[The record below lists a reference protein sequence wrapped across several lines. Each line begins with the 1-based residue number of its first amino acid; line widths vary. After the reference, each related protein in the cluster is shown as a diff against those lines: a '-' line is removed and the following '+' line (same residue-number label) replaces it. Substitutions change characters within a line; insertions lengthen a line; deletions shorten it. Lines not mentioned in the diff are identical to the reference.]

1 MMPPRV
7 LVLSTTAE
15 VDAELARLGSDR
27 AGRAIMSAKGVLRV
41 VRLDGIDPRAANIL
55 KQELLAKG
63 GECALS
69 RDVYDLPP
77 GSTTSAVVMGTER
90 ELAAVLKVLP
100 AQPFGLKKVG
110 AAIEQALAWAEEAP
124 AAWRCGRF
132 SLPVGEATQVMG
144 ILNVTPDSFSE
155 EGDLFDPE
163 AAIAAGRR
171 MATEGAH
178 ILDVGGESTRPG
190 AAAVSEEEEIGR
202 VLPVIEALVG
212 ADGPGLPVSADTRK
226 PGVAARALEA
236 GASIVNDVAGFRD
249 PALVEV
255 VAGSDCGCIVMHMQ
269 GEPGTMQEAPHYDD
283 LLGEVYAFLAERTE
297 ALMDAG
303 VARER
308 IAVDPGIG
316 FGKTFEHNLELIRRL
331 GELLSLGFPVVL
343 GTSRKR
349 FIGAVL
355 GVDDPKDRLEGTAT
369 TVTAGILSGA
379 AVVRVHDVK
388 EMARVARMADAVRTG
403 RVGG

>member
-7 LVLSTTAE
+7 LVLSTVDE

-27 AGRAIMSAKGVLRV
+27 AGRAIMAPKGVLRV
-41 VRLDGIDPRAANIL
+41 VRVDGIDPRAAGIL

-90 ELAAVLKVLP
+90 ELAAVLKVLR
-100 AQPFGLKKVG
+100 AQPFGLKKLG
-110 AAIEQALAWAEEAP
+110 AAIEQTLAWTAGPSAP
-124 AAWRCGRF
+124 WRCGRF
-132 SLPVGEATQVMG
+132 SLPVGEATRVMG

-155 EGDLFDPE
+155 AGDLFDPE
-163 AAIAAGRR
+163 VAVAAGRS
-171 MATEGAH
+171 MAADGGH

-190 AAAVSEEEEIGR
+190 AVPVTEEEEIGR
-202 VLPVIEALVG
+202 VLPVIEALAG
-212 ADGPGLPVSADTRK
+212 ADGPGVPVSVDTRK
-226 PGVAARALEA
+226 PVVAARALEA

-255 VAGSDCGCIVMHMQ
+255 VAGSDCGCVAMHMQ

-331 GELLSLGFPVVL
+331 GELRSLGFPVVL

-355 GVDDPKDRLEGTAT
+355 GIDDPKDRLEGTAA
-369 TVTAGILSGA
+369 TVAAGILAGA

-388 EMARVARMADAVRTG
+388 EMARVARMVDAVRTG
-403 RVGG
+403 RVGE